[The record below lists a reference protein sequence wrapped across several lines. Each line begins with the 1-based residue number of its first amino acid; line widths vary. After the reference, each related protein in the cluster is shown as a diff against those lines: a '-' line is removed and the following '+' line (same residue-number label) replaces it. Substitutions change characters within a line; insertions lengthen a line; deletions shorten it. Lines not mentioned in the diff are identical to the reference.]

1 MAEEGEEEERIIV
14 IPFRKL
20 QYVPRTQRA
29 PRAVKMVREHV
40 AKHMK
45 ADLENVWIYWDLNEA
60 IWARGREKP
69 PNKIKVK
76 AIKFEDGLVE
86 VSLPEESKKKKSE
99 DEEPKKKRSGK
110 KEAKKEKADEEG
122 PKEDELEKQKPK
134 EE

>member
-86 VSLPEESKKKKSE
+86 VSLPEESKKEKSKNEESDKKESKR
-99 DEEPKKKRSGK
+99 KKTDK
-110 KEAKKEKADEEG
+110 KEAQKKKAEEVE
-122 PKEDELEKQKPK
+122 PEKQKPK